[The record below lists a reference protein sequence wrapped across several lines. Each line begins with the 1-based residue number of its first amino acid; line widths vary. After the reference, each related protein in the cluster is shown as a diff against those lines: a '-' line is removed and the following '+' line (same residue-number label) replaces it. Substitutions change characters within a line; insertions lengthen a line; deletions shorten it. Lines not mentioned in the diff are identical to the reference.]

1 MPRSAVAPRVMECER
16 RYSVKDAAGLA
27 ALSLSTLKHSIAR
40 AQRTGGREG
49 GPWPLELV
57 GARVLIPASSLDS
70 WLRRYR
76 T

>member
-1 MPRSAVAPRVMECER
+1 MPRRSQSAVVECER
-16 RYSVKDAAGLA
+16 RYSAKAAAEIVG
-27 ALSLSTLKHSIAR
+27 LSLSTIKHAVAD
-40 AQRTGGREG
+40 AQRTGGAR

-57 GARVLIPASSLDS
+57 GGRVLIPASSLDG